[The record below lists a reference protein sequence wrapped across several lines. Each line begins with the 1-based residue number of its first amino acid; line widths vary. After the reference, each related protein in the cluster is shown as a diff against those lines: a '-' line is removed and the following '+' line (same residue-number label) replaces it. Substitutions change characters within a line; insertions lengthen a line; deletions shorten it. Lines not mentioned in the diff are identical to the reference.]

1 MPDPKGRNPT
11 GYPMTMHTPCTLS
24 IRKADSLDAGQVGDL
39 AAELWPHHEPASLHA
54 EFRELLLNEDAAVFM
69 LFDGTIPA
77 GFAQCQLR
85 HDYVE
90 GASGSPVGYLE
101 GLYIRPPYRKQGM
114 AERLLERCQDWAVKK
129 GCTEFA
135 SDCGL
140 DNRQSLAFH
149 LRTGFTEAN
158 RIICFVK
165 KLSSARH
172 SDNLAPQG

>member
-1 MPDPKGRNPT
+1 M
-11 GYPMTMHTPCTLS
+11 
-24 IRKADSLDAGQVGDL
+24 IRKATQFDL
-39 AAELWPHHEPASLHA
+39 EAVTMLAMRLWPEQARAELEP
-54 EFRELLLNEDAAVFM
+54 EFAALLDGDEAAVFL
-69 LFDGTIPA
+69 LFADGKAA
-77 GFAQCQLR
+77 GFAHCQLR
-85 HDYVE
+85 HDYVQ
-90 GASGSPVGYLE
+90 GTRSSPVGYLE

-114 AERLLERCQDWAVKK
+114 AERLLERCQDWAVEK

-172 SDNLAPQG
+172 SDNQAPQG